1 MKFNIFNYSQQGAIS
16 LKLDL
21 KDLLILD
28 WFQTFQPRMH
38 KIIHEYEQYYWISYD
53 KVLQDIPILEI
64 TTEKG
69 LYKRLQNLCEIGI
82 LKHHTKRTNGGCYS
96 YYLIT
101 DMIKFLIS
109 PESSFA
115 NAPKVPLQS
124 PESSQQKD
132 SSIINSSI
140 INNCNA
146 RQSNFSKNEGGGQ
159 NIPTLENSSIPNN
172 SENSPIIKNAT
183 TENYEP
189 LSITEEEYKAE
200 WEKINDRA
208 EPQIG
213 FQKSY
218 QNFKRCCNVNVQK
231 EHGGWKNYLAKWIAE
246 EKHLKY
252 LDNSETG
259 GRKKGKKPE
268 ISEPYEDKPPALT
281 TLTTD
286 FRNKPENYQALNE
299 KFHEALKRTFGDTT
313 YYTWFRFVE
322 IVGFDRNVSI
332 LLIPKVTNRL
342 HLHLHYENRLKTII
356 KKVCEKHFK
365 KEGFKLNDYKLVLEE
380 ELTKT
385 TNI

>member
-159 NIPTLENSSIPNN
+159 NIPTLKNSSSSEIPNN
-172 SENSPIIKNAT
+172 STCQESLQVET
-183 TENYEP
+183 YEP

-200 WEKINDRA
+200 WEKINDRV
-208 EPQIG
+208 EPSSG
-213 FQKSY
+213 FKRNY
-218 QNFKRCCNVNVQK
+218 ENFKRCCNVNVQK
-231 EHGGWKNYLAKWIAE
+231 EHGGWKNYLASEWIPKE
-246 EKHLKY
+246 KY
-252 LDNSETG
+252 LKE
-259 GRKKGKKPE
+259 RKKGKKPE
-268 ISEPYEDKPPALT
+268 ISEPCEDKPPALT

-286 FRNKPENYQALNE
+286 LRNKPETFQALNQ

-380 ELTKT
+380 ELTKK
-385 TNI
+385 TNNLKQL